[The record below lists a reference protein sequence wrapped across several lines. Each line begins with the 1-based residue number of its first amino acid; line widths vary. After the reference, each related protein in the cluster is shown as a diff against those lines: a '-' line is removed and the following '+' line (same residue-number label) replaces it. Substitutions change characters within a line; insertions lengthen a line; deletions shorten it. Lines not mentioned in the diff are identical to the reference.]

1 MIVEGGRAGRGSVG
15 AVAAECAA
23 AVAGTAS
30 GAGAVAAVGDA
41 TAEAAAAEALAWAC
55 ASAAWLAEPFAEVTA
70 VIGAAAGTNGASDF
84 RALNQKYPAAPAT
97 AMTRPMLANIT
108 LLRGFAAPAVT
119 NLEPR
124 ADAAGL
130 DPGVAD

>member
-1 MIVEGGRAGRGSVG
+1 MIVGAGTACRGSVG
-15 AVAAECAA
+15 AVAAEGAA

-55 ASAAWLAEPFAEVTA
+55 ASAAWLAKPFAEVTA
-70 VIGAAAGTNGASDF
+70 VIGAADGTNGASDF
-84 RALNQKYPAAPAT
+84 RVLNQKYPAAPAIAT
-97 AMTRPMLANIT
+97 TRPMLANIS
-108 LLRGFAAPAVT
+108 LLSGVAAPAVT